1 MKDIC
6 NKTVFSGNN
15 KLYQQIDG
23 VGMGNS
29 LSSLL
34 ANIIMT
40 EMEKTI
46 IKMFID
52 EEIVFFVGV
61 MSTKH

>member
-6 NKTVFSGNN
+6 NKTVFSANN

-23 VGMGNS
+23 VSMGNS

-52 EEIVFFVGV
+52 DEIVFFMGV